1 MKKTLLLGVVL
12 LAFFLAAGMASAEG
26 FGFGIV
32 ISPAAIGPPV
42 ISVSPPAYYPHP
54 YGYYGPGYYGG
65 YDGGY
70 YGYRTQVHGYWNG
83 AWPYYRWHHGWHPRY
98 WRYRR

>member
-32 ISPAAIGPPV
+32 ISPVAIGPPV
-42 ISVSPPAYYPHP
+42 ISVV
-54 YGYYGPGYYGG
+54 G
-65 YDGGY
+65 DI
-70 YGYRTQVHGYWNG
+70 QN
-83 AWPYYRWHHGWHPRY
+83 
-98 WRYRR
+98 